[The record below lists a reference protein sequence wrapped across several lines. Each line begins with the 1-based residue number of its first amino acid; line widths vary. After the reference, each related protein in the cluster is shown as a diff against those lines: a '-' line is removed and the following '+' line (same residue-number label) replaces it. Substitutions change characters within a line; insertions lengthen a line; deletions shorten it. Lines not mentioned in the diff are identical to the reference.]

1 MMNGTNNANNN
12 SVRDP
17 LANGSE
23 SQKDSIDSGYSIKPQ
38 SVQSHER
45 QLSVSLVLELLPNVL
60 NCPIQAP
67 PPCDVYILGL
77 LYFPPFLRPRNCL
90 KTVV

>member
-1 MMNGTNNANNN
+1 MMNGSNMVNNN

-23 SQKDSIDSGYSIKPQ
+23 SQKDSITSGYSIKPQ

-45 QLSVSLVLELLPNVL
+45 QLSVSLGLELLPDVL
-60 NCPIQAP
+60 NCPISSSTSP
-67 PPCDVYILGL
+67 
-77 LYFPPFLRPRNCL
+77 
-90 KTVV
+90 